1 METSIVVAIVGIL
14 GIVVGAL
21 LQFVF
26 GKRIEASKQ
35 FKLLQTQAYVDF
47 IKGLTGIGRAQFFGN
62 KEKEIEYTILT
73 AEARARISIYGS
85 EKVIKNL
92 AGLFREHNG
101 IISEEEMEA
110 FAELIQIMREESISK
125 TNFVTKNEIK
135 DVLFGG
141 KLKGETEGIIVKRKE
156 REKNGRNIN

>member
-1 METSIVVAIVGIL
+1 
-14 GIVVGAL
+14 
-21 LQFVF
+21 
-26 GKRIEASKQ
+26 
-35 FKLLQTQAYVDF
+35 
-47 IKGLTGIGRAQFFGN
+47 
-62 KEKEIEYTILT
+62 
-73 AEARARISIYGS
+73 
-85 EKVIKNL
+85 
-92 AGLFREHNG
+92 
-101 IISEEEMEA
+101 MEA